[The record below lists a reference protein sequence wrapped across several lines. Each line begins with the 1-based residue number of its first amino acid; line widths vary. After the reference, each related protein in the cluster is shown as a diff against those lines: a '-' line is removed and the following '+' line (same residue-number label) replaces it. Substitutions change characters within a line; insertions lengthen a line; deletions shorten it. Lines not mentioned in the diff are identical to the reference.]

1 MTVLQRQS
9 RRADERAEECSRI
22 DQMALVKTTRLTG
35 RAKTRGASAVAE
47 EQFPVARRT
56 PSRKPRVH
64 REGAEGRISAAVLEL
79 SSGLTEAASAVEE
92 LRRALAQISS
102 GAEEAAGAAHESLA
116 ATNAMSEQFRQ
127 ARERAEAARQRA
139 EALQGVLAE
148 FGAAVGASIKAVS
161 TNARRQLATV
171 DAVGLLDQHAAR
183 ITEITVAVSD
193 IADQTN
199 LLALNAAIEAA
210 RAGDEGRGFAVVAD
224 EVRALAEAA
233 ETRSRHIQGSAD
245 RMTTMV
251 RGVGE
256 RLRDAATS
264 AEAEAASAVKILSTL
279 DTIRAEMA
287 RLSQD
292 SQMILIAAVEA
303 ASATT
308 EVRRG
313 AESISSAAEE
323 QAAAATEAQRSIQ
336 QQGQSLDQSQ
346 TASESLSELVEVGTA
361 GEGAAAAE
369 TAAAA
374 EELSAAIQELSGSA
388 DEILVAIDQIS
399 RGAQIQ
405 AAATQQASAAMTEIE
420 RAARLSSAN
429 GAQSATRAETMR
441 GLLEESR
448 KTILSLVE
456 NVEAAAAENR
466 SVLEAVEALELESG
480 ATAKLVDG
488 LALIAVQTTML
499 ATSGAVEAARAGE
512 AGRGFAVV
520 SGDIRTL
527 ARDASGNAESVKDL
541 IAAISVQ
548 IGKVRREV
556 DQTVAVAEVEV
567 ERNRAIEERLG
578 AVVQETEALRVG
590 ADEIAQGGEAILS
603 ACAQV
608 SAGVSQIAAAAEE
621 ASGAASQAAVA
632 ARQQSQAAEELAAAI
647 EEIALLAA
655 ELQRAAEA

>member
-1 MTVLQRQS
+1 
-9 RRADERAEECSRI
+9 
-22 DQMALVKTTRLTG
+22 MALVKTTRLTG
-35 RAKTRGASAVAE
+35 RGKPRAAASETDGHLVAAKPA
-47 EQFPVARRT
+47 
-56 PSRKPRVH
+56 PSRKPRAR

-79 SSGLTEAASAVEE
+79 SSGLAEAAGAVEE

-116 ATNAMSEQFRQ
+116 ATNAMAEQFRQ
-127 ARERAEAARQRA
+127 GRERAEAARQRA
-139 EALQGVLAE
+139 EALQGVLTE
-148 FGAAVGASIKAVS
+148 FGTAVAASIKAVS
-161 TNARRQLATV
+161 MNARRQLATV

-183 ITEITVAVSD
+183 INEITLAVSD

-233 ETRSRHIQGSAD
+233 ETRSRYIQDSAD
-245 RMTTMV
+245 RMAVMV

-256 RLRDAATS
+256 RLRSAAAT
-264 AEAEAASAVKILSTL
+264 AEAEANSAASILSTL

-303 ASATT
+303 ASATV

-346 TASESLSELVEVGTA
+346 TAAESLNELVETGTTGDGA
-361 GEGAAAAE
+361 AAAAAE

-429 GAQSATRAETMR
+429 GAESAARAEAMG

-448 KTILSLVE
+448 RTILSLVE

-466 SVLEAVEALELESG
+466 SLLDAVETLELESS

-556 DQTVAVAEVEV
+556 DQTVTVVEVEV
-567 ERNRAIEERLG
+567 DRNRAIEERLS
-578 AVVQETEALRVG
+578 AVMQETEALRVG
-590 ADEIAQGGEAILS
+590 ADEIAQGGESILS

-608 SAGVSQIAAAAEE
+608 ASGVGQIAAAAEE
-621 ASGAASQAAVA
+621 ASAAASQAAVA
-632 ARQQSQAAEELAAAI
+632 ARQQSQAAEDLAAAI
-647 EEIALLAA
+647 EEVALLAG

>member
-1 MTVLQRQS
+1 
-9 RRADERAEECSRI
+9 
-22 DQMALVKTTRLTG
+22 MALVKTTRLAG
-35 RAKTRGASAVAE
+35 RAKTLGTPAVQD
-47 EQFPVARRT
+47 EQPAVKRA
-56 PSRKPRVH
+56 PARKPRAY
-64 REGAEGRISAAVLEL
+64 REGAEGRISAAALEL
-79 SSGLTEAASAVEE
+79 SSGLAEAASAVEE

-116 ATNAMSEQFRQ
+116 ATNAMTEQFREG
-127 ARERAEAARQRA
+127 RERAETARQRA
-139 EALQGVLAE
+139 EVLQGILTE
-148 FGAAVGASIKAVS
+148 FGAAVGASIKAVAA
-161 TNARRQLATV
+161 NARRQLMTV
-171 DAVGLLDQHAAR
+171 DAVAQLDQHAAR
-183 ITEITVAVSD
+183 INEITVAVSD

-233 ETRSRHIQGSAD
+233 EARSGNIKDSAG

-251 RGVGE
+251 RDVGG
-256 RLRDAATS
+256 RLRRAATT
-264 AEAEAASAVKILSTL
+264 AEAEAASATRILSTL
-279 DTIRAEMA
+279 ETIRAEMA

-292 SQMILIAAVEA
+292 SQIVLIAAVEA
-303 ASATT
+303 ASATN
-308 EVRRG
+308 EMRRG
-313 AESISSAAEE
+313 SESISSAAEE

-346 TASESLSELVEVGTA
+346 SAAESLSELVETGTA
-361 GEGAAAAE
+361 GTRAAAAATE

-420 RAARLSSAN
+420 RAARLSSVN
-429 GAQSATRAETMR
+429 GAESAARAETMR

-448 KTILSLVE
+448 QAISSLVE
-456 NVEAAAAENR
+456 NVEAATAENR
-466 SVLEAVEALELESG
+466 SVLDAVEALELESA

-488 LALIAVQTTML
+488 LSLIAIQTTML
-499 ATSGAVEAARAGE
+499 ATSGSVEAARAGE

-520 SGDIRTL
+520 SGDIRAL

-556 DQTVAVAEVEV
+556 DQTVAVAELEV
-567 ERNRAIEERLG
+567 DRNRAIEERLG
-578 AVVQETEALRVG
+578 AVVQEAEALR
-590 ADEIAQGGEAILS
+590 ASAHDIAEGGEAILS

-608 SAGVSQIAAAAEE
+608 SAGVSQIAVAAEQ
-621 ASGAASQAAVA
+621 ASAAASQAAVA

-647 EEIALLAA
+647 EEIALLAS
-655 ELQRAAEA
+655 ELQRAAQA